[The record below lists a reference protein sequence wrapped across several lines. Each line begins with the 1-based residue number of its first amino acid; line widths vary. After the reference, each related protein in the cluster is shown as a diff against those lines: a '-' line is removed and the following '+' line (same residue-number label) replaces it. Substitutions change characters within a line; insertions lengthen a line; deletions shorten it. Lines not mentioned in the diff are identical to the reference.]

1 MLSSTPFPVS
11 GLTSKPDTRRRPAA
25 VQRLTN
31 DFPEEAIGIM
41 SLDQL
46 YQQIILDHS
55 KQRHGS
61 GLAGTEAPD
70 GTSTGQSH
78 QLNPVCGD
86 EVTLRL
92 AVSDGTVQQISWDGA
107 GCSISMASAS
117 VLSDLGEGM
126 SVEELHSVID
136 NFREVLRSRG
146 KVQADP
152 EILGDAAAFEGVA
165 RYAARVKCAMI
176 SWVAAEDALNQATA

>member
-1 MLSSTPFPVS
+1 
-11 GLTSKPDTRRRPAA
+11 
-25 VQRLTN
+25 
-31 DFPEEAIGIM
+31 M

-55 KQRHGS
+55 RARHGS
-61 GLAGTEAPD
+61 GLAETPAPN
-70 GTSTGQSH
+70 GASTGQSH

-92 AVSDGTVQQISWDGA
+92 AVADGKVAQVSWDGA

-117 VLSDLGEGM
+117 VFSDLAEGM
-126 SVEELHSVID
+126 TVAELHEVID
-136 NFREVLRSRG
+136 SFREVLRSRG
-146 KVQADP
+146 KIPADP
-152 EILGDAAAFEGVA
+152 ELLGDAAAFEGVA

-176 SWVAAEDALNQATA
+176 SWVAAEDALNQAS

>member
-1 MLSSTPFPVS
+1 
-11 GLTSKPDTRRRPAA
+11 
-25 VQRLTN
+25 
-31 DFPEEAIGIM
+31 M

-46 YQQIILDHS
+46 YQQIILDHA
-55 KQRHGS
+55 KTRHGS
-61 GLAGTEAPD
+61 GLAGSDAPA
-70 GTSTGQSH
+70 GASTGQSH

-86 EVTLRL
+86 EVTLRV
-92 AVSDGTVQQISWDGA
+92 AVEDGKVAQISWDGA

-117 VLSDLGEGM
+117 VLSELGEGLT
-126 SVEELHSVID
+126 VDELHSIIG

-146 KVQADP
+146 KIHADP

-176 SWVAAEDALNQATA
+176 SWVAAEDALNQAA

>member
-1 MLSSTPFPVS
+1 
-11 GLTSKPDTRRRPAA
+11 
-25 VQRLTN
+25 
-31 DFPEEAIGIM
+31 M

-55 KQRHGS
+55 KARHGS
-61 GLAGTEAPD
+61 GLAETPAP
-70 GTSTGQSH
+70 GGASTGQSH

-92 AVSDGTVQQISWDGA
+92 AVADGKVAQVSWDGA

-117 VLSDLGEGM
+117 VFSDLAEGM
-126 SVEELHSVID
+126 TVAELHEVID

-146 KVQADP
+146 KIPADP
-152 EILGDAAAFEGVA
+152 ELLGDAAAFEGVA

-176 SWVAAEDALNQATA
+176 SWVAAEDALDQAS

>member
-1 MLSSTPFPVS
+1 
-11 GLTSKPDTRRRPAA
+11 
-25 VQRLTN
+25 
-31 DFPEEAIGIM
+31 M

-55 KQRHGS
+55 KVRYGS
-61 GLAGTEAPD
+61 GLAGVAAPT
-70 GTSTGQSH
+70 GASTGQSH

-86 EVTLRL
+86 EVTLRV
-92 AVSDGTVQQISWDGA
+92 AVENGKVAQISWDGE

-117 VLSDLGEGM
+117 VLSELAEGM
-126 SVEELHSVID
+126 TVDELHAVIS

-146 KVQADP
+146 KIHADP

-176 SWVAAEDALNQATA
+176 SWVAAEDALNQAV

>member
-1 MLSSTPFPVS
+1 
-11 GLTSKPDTRRRPAA
+11 
-25 VQRLTN
+25 
-31 DFPEEAIGIM
+31 M

-55 KQRHGS
+55 KARHGS
-61 GLAGTEAPD
+61 GLAETQAPA
-70 GTSTGQSH
+70 GASTGQSH

-92 AVSDGTVQQISWDGA
+92 AVEDGKVAQVAWDGA

-117 VLSDLGEGM
+117 VLTELAEGLT
-126 SVEELHSVID
+126 VTELHEVID
-136 NFREVLRSRG
+136 SFRDVLRSRG
-146 KVQADP
+146 KVHADP
-152 EILGDAAAFEGVA
+152 ELLGDAAAFEGVA

-176 SWVAAEDALNQATA
+176 SWVAAEDALNQAA

>member
-1 MLSSTPFPVS
+1 
-11 GLTSKPDTRRRPAA
+11 
-25 VQRLTN
+25 
-31 DFPEEAIGIM
+31 M

-55 KQRHGS
+55 KVRHGS
-61 GLAGTEAPD
+61 GLSGTEAPD
-70 GTSTGQSH
+70 GATTGQSH

-92 AVSDGTVQQISWDGA
+92 AVNDGKVAQVAWDGA

-117 VLSDLGEGM
+117 VLTDLAEGM
-126 SVEELHSVID
+126 TVAELHEVID
-136 NFREVLRSRG
+136 SFREVLRSRG
-146 KVQADP
+146 KIHADP
-152 EILGDAAAFEGVA
+152 DLLGDAAAFEGVA

-176 SWVAAEDALNQATA
+176 SWVAAEDALNQAA